1 MTNSEAIKLVY
12 KNVDKTPE
20 GKAALVFLCEDII
33 EHDVDDWVNMS
44 LAELLEPFLTYSV
57 EASELHLRQL
67 DKIERQICKSAY
79 DSVHSVLSAAII
91 YTKAYEEIKSQY

>member
-1 MTNSEAIKLVY
+1 MTNSEAIKRIY
-12 KNVDKTPE
+12 KNVEDTPE

-33 EHDVDDWVNMS
+33 EHDVDEWVDMS

-57 EASELHLRQL
+57 EASELHLRKL

-79 DSVHSVLSAAII
+79 DSVHSVIGAMLTYI
-91 YTKAYEEIKSQY
+91 KAHEEIKSEY